1 MSKIKTTLESDTAI
15 SLAIPK
21 VTITEIAIFHTKE
34 YQIQDENGNLL
45 KKQYRFLQ
53 KFLTKKEMLLSTIL
67 IGNNIA
73 NVFASIYGSYLFTRI
88 IVTLGMAREIAVSL
102 SSVVLILLILFF
114 GEIIPKNIAIFNSFR
129 LGVFISPL
137 IYFFYLLFYPL
148 AKAAVAMSGLIS
160 RLFGRS
166 EEDNISDDQLLA
178 IVNTGEKQGVF
189 EKREKIAIKNILEFT
204 DTTASEIMTPRTNAF
219 ILSANEK
226 LIDVIEV
233 IAKSDYSRI
242 PIYHNKIDN
251 ITAVVHQKD
260 IFKQFLQKNLSF
272 KKSLN
277 NKLKLSDIANEAT
290 YIYKKTSIVSILE
303 EFQKERKHIG
313 IVVDD
318 FGTFD
323 GIITLEDI
331 LEEIV
336 GEISDE
342 ADKHKDDSSILPLG
356 ENTWFAKNVVD
367 LNSFCRITGADPEL
381 HDKQPYDTLQGL
393 IMFHLKRLPKVG
405 DKIEVDDFS
414 FEVKNM
420 VEDQIILIQIKKTTS
435 SHER

>member
-1 MSKIKTTLESDTAI
+1 MENIFLKFIGSFENIFS
-15 SLAIPK
+15 SLDQAVNSYHFILLALLI
-21 VTITEIAIFHTKE
+21 VFSGFFSAAEIAIFHIKE
-34 YQIQDENGNLL
+34 YQIQDENGKLL
-45 KKQYRFLQ
+45 KKKYRFLH
-53 KFLTKKEMLLSTIL
+53 KLIAHKEMILSTIL

-73 NVFASIYGSYLFTRI
+73 NVFASIYGSYIFTRI
-88 IVTLGMAREIAVSL
+88 IVTLGMAREIAVSI

-129 LGVFISPL
+129 LGVLISPL

-148 AKAAVAMSGLIS
+148 AKTAVALSGLIS

-219 ILSANEK
+219 ILRANEK

-260 IFKQFLQKNLSF
+260 IFKQLLKKNLSF

-277 NKLKLSDIANEAT
+277 NKLKLNEART
-290 YIYKKTSIVSILE
+290 
-303 EFQKERKHIG
+303 
-313 IVVDD
+313 
-318 FGTFD
+318 
-323 GIITLEDI
+323 
-331 LEEIV
+331 
-336 GEISDE
+336 
-342 ADKHKDDSSILPLG
+342 
-356 ENTWFAKNVVD
+356 
-367 LNSFCRITGADPEL
+367 
-381 HDKQPYDTLQGL
+381 
-393 IMFHLKRLPKVG
+393 
-405 DKIEVDDFS
+405 
-414 FEVKNM
+414 
-420 VEDQIILIQIKKTTS
+420 IKK
-435 SHER
+435 RVQWYFQD

>member
-1 MSKIKTTLESDTAI
+1 MIDTAKNFI
-15 SLAIPK
+15 ENIFLKFIGSFENIFPALDQAVTSYHFIFLALLIALSGFFSAA
-21 VTITEIAIFHTKE
+21 EIAIFHTKE

-277 NKLKLSDIANEAT
+277 NKLKLSDTAELTTI
-290 YIYKKTSIVSILE
+290 
-303 EFQKERKHIG
+303 
-313 IVVDD
+313 
-318 FGTFD
+318 
-323 GIITLEDI
+323 
-331 LEEIV
+331 
-336 GEISDE
+336 
-342 ADKHKDDSSILPLG
+342 
-356 ENTWFAKNVVD
+356 KNKWY
-367 LNSFCRITGADPEL
+367 R
-381 HDKQPYDTLQGL
+381 L
-393 IMFHLKRLPKVG
+393 IHYRLLKAREK
-405 DKIEVDDFS
+405 S
-414 FEVKNM
+414 
-420 VEDQIILIQIKKTTS
+420 
-435 SHER
+435 

>member
-1 MSKIKTTLESDTAI
+1 MIDTAKNFI
-15 SLAIPK
+15 ENIFLKFIGSFENIFPALDQAVTSYHFIFLALLIALSGFFSAA
-21 VTITEIAIFHTKE
+21 EIAIFHTKE

-189 EKREKIAIKNILEFT
+189 EKREKIAIKGRDKNSQPKTIENSNIF
-204 DTTASEIMTPRTNAF
+204 RN
-219 ILSANEK
+219 
-226 LIDVIEV
+226 
-233 IAKSDYSRI
+233 
-242 PIYHNKIDN
+242 
-251 ITAVVHQKD
+251 
-260 IFKQFLQKNLSF
+260 
-272 KKSLN
+272 
-277 NKLKLSDIANEAT
+277 
-290 YIYKKTSIVSILE
+290 
-303 EFQKERKHIG
+303 
-313 IVVDD
+313 
-318 FGTFD
+318 
-323 GIITLEDI
+323 
-331 LEEIV
+331 
-336 GEISDE
+336 
-342 ADKHKDDSSILPLG
+342 
-356 ENTWFAKNVVD
+356 
-367 LNSFCRITGADPEL
+367 
-381 HDKQPYDTLQGL
+381 
-393 IMFHLKRLPKVG
+393 
-405 DKIEVDDFS
+405 DFS
-414 FEVKNM
+414 
-420 VEDQIILIQIKKTTS
+420 KK
-435 SHER
+435 